1 MNRSLRIAAV
11 TGGLLVAGAVAGA
24 VAAEA
29 AFLVASLFDHS
40 GGSFINR
47 DSLIAAGSVGALL
60 GGVLLPITAW
70 IFLRRV
76 PLGLAVLGTLL
87 GTVVGGALGW
97 VFLSGG
103 DPVQYGLTGVYT
115 LYIRGG
121 LNGAFVGFALSA
133 LLLRLLASA
142 PRVPRA
148 VSTRG

>member
-1 MNRSLRIAAV
+1 MSRTLRIAAV
-11 TGGLLVAGAVAGA
+11 TGGLLVAGAVAGT

-29 AFLVASLFDHS
+29 AFLVAAVFSHT
-40 GGSFINR
+40 GEVINR
-47 DSLIAAGSVGALL
+47 QSLLTAGSTGALL

-97 VFLSGG
+97 VLFSGS
-103 DPVQYGLTGVYT
+103 DQ
-115 LYIRGG
+115 IRGG
-121 LNGAFVGFALSA
+121 LGGAFAGFALST

-142 PRVPRA
+142 PRVP